1 MNDGGDGGNG
11 GDGGD
16 GGNGGDGGDDIKAIC
31 VVPACVKKNSSMSEP
46 RRIFDLSSLYQVLK
60 CSNQGHMFV
69 FILKKYPI
77 RHKKSWWRQ
86 YVI

>member
-46 RRIFDLSSLYQVLK
+46 RWIFDLSSLYQVLK
-60 CSNQGHMFV
+60 FWNQGHMFI
-69 FILKKYPI
+69 FIF
-77 RHKKSWWRQ
+77 
-86 YVI
+86 